1 MIGEKYWR
9 FAVGPSA
16 DGAPTPEHPVP
27 ASRSDLD
34 FEPAK

>member
-16 DGAPTPEHPVP
+16 DGALSLFYDIFTM
-27 ASRSDLD
+27 SR
-34 FEPAK
+34 EYY